1 MISVSFSSWHN
12 TSYYS
17 LIPLPGSG
25 SSAYDTWEAWR
36 IQSGQKG
43 LYPPNIGDQCSNCW
57 LLLLI
62 TNIQT
67 KRCSTLLFHLIHVC
81 KLLSFWLKWLPG
93 YWEGQHL
100 PCLLHFFFFLFP
112 LLSTRHWRLTHSKSA
127 VYIGQLESH
136 CTCPRKQYRIIKDW
150 KNHKFS
156 AQLSSTQKQL
166 TVIKNKN

>member
-25 SSAYDTWEAWR
+25 SNAYDTWEAWR

-100 PCLLHFFFFLFP
+100 PCLLHFFFS
-112 LLSTRHWRLTHSKSA
+112 LSPSEHQTLKTDTFKISCIYWTIRKS
-127 VYIGQLESH
+127 LHMPKE
-136 CTCPRKQYRIIKDW
+136 
-150 KNHKFS
+150 
-156 AQLSSTQKQL
+156 
-166 TVIKNKN
+166 TV